1 MTTEDKILDILA
13 AMQGEMT
20 AMRSD
25 MNSRFDKVEGDIT
38 KINIKLEN
46 VIEPKINALAE
57 GQKSILEMLVPR
69 SRVDDLE
76 EEIKMLKVFMRQ
88 MGEELQMLK
97 KAQ

>member
-1 MTTEDKILDILA
+1 MLA
-13 AMQGEMT
+13 MH
-20 AMRSD
+20 SD
-25 MNSRFDKVEGDIT
+25 MNTGFDKFEGDIT

-46 VIEPKINALAE
+46 VIETKINALAE

-76 EEIKMLKVFMRQ
+76 EEVKMLKVFMRQ

>member
-1 MTTEDKILDILA
+1 MTNEDKILDILA

-25 MNSRFDKVEGDIT
+25 MNARFDKVEGDIT

-57 GQKSILEMLVPR
+57 GRKSIVEMLVPR
-69 SRVDDLE
+69 SRIDDLE
-76 EEIKMLKVFMRQ
+76 EEVKMLKVFMRQ
-88 MGEELQMLK
+88 MGEELHMLK